1 MAKISVSSSA
11 EKEMAQVEK
20 AVETHTV
27 KSKAKGNDAGRKV
40 SKRSRSTGSRKS
52 KNSEP
57 DASGDNTHLKCKTWK
72 SESPRTYP
80 LDSFSVSQ
88 NDLNRFRT
96 MLLHCISEWKKWD
109 VPSVFVVCGPKNC
122 GKTSLINSLFENDDF
137 NACFHQDIPSS
148 EN

>member
-20 AVETHTV
+20 AVETLTV
-27 KSKAKGNDAGRKV
+27 KSKAKGNDAERKV

-57 DASGDNTHLKCKTWK
+57 DAACDSHLKCKTWK
-72 SESPRTYP
+72 NESPRTYP

-88 NDLNRFRT
+88 NDLNPT
-96 MLLHCISEWKKWD
+96 DE
-109 VPSVFVVCGPKNC
+109 
-122 GKTSLINSLFENDDF
+122 
-137 NACFHQDIPSS
+137 
-148 EN
+148 